1 MALTIP
7 FDPTSTTT
15 NTPLTTYQFPTNI
28 GDQLTTSQTTPTNTT
43 TTSTTPSNGVL
54 SGLSQNAR
62 DISKAQGVAY
72 EGISK
77 DSTDTGVPV
86 WGTFNA
92 NDASRNIRDT
102 ATPKTG
108 SSYIDNATNTVAG
121 QLNTLLKSDSPYIQ
135 NAETRAKEEAAGR
148 GLLNSSMAAG
158 AGRRAAIESALPI
171 AQQDAETYSKFGLQQ
186 QQAENLTATNLA
198 EGIISEQITNQQAT
212 NQQLTQNIQNAFNA
226 KLSGANEQSKAMLQ
240 DLQGQWQN
248 TNQELVGEQNLQL
261 QQFAVQADVA
271 KDVKAQTSKIIGD
284 YNIAIENILTDPDI
298 LDLGG
303 DAVQAAISLE
313 TTIAKNNLKF
323 IGAAAGLK
331 DFGKLIDTYII
342 APKVNQAAMT
352 APPPPPTPTPTA
364 TSAT

>member
-1 MALTIP
+1 MAVTIP
-7 FDPTSTTT
+7 FDPTSTTPT
-15 NTPLTTYQFPTNI
+15 TTYQFPTTM
-28 GDQLTTSQTTPTNTT
+28 GDPLTVSQTTTPTTSAPTT
-43 TTSTTPSNGVL
+43 TTTPSTGVL
-54 SGLSQNAR
+54 SGLSQNAQ

-72 EGISK
+72 EGIAK
-77 DSTDTGVPV
+77 GATDTGVPT
-86 WGTFNA
+86 WGTF
-92 NDASRNIRDT
+92 DATAASQKIQGT

-135 NAETRAKEEAAGR
+135 LAQTKAKEQAAGR

-158 AGRRAAIESALPI
+158 AGQRAAIESALPI

-226 KLSGANEQSKAMLQ
+226 KLAGANEQSKVYLQ
-240 DLQGQWQN
+240 ELQGQWQK

-261 QQFAVQADVA
+261 QQFSVQADVA

-303 DAVQAAISLE
+303 GAVQAAISLE
-313 TTIAKNNLKF
+313 NTIAKNNLKF

-331 DFGKLIDTYII
+331 DFGNLIDTYII
-342 APKVNQAAMT
+342 APKVNQAALT
-352 APPPPPTPTPTA
+352 APPKTTTTTTT

>member
-15 NTPLTTYQFPTNI
+15 NTPLPTTVVNPLVAPKI
-28 GDQLTTSQTTPTNTT
+28 TTPTTQKAPT
-43 TTSTTPSNGVL
+43 APTTPSTGVL
-54 SGLSQNAR
+54 SGISKNAQ

-72 EGISK
+72 EGIAK
-77 DSTDTGVPV
+77 DATDTGVPT
-86 WGTFNA
+86 WGTF
-92 NDASRNIRDT
+92 DAATASQKVQDT

-135 NAETRAKEEAAGR
+135 LAQTKAKEQAAGR

-158 AGRRAAIESALPI
+158 AGQRAAIESALPI

-226 KLSGANEQSKAMLQ
+226 KLAGANEQSKVYLQ
-240 DLQGQWQN
+240 ELQGQWQK

-303 DAVQAAISLE
+303 DAVQAAIALE

-342 APKVNQAAMT
+342 APTVNQAALT
-352 APPPPPTPTPTA
+352 EPPATTTTTTT